1 MARTIGARAVAGGN
15 TVEVMGRDQSKAAD
29 LANQVDKKLWDQMA
43 TLPLYQKPT
52 FIAYQSSV
60 QGVEDNA
67 SQAGPLWNSEV
78 WSQKQ

>member
-1 MARTIGARAVAGGN
+1 M
-15 TVEVMGRDQSKAAD
+15 
-29 LANQVDKKLWDQMA
+29 
-43 TLPLYQKPT
+43 QKPT

-67 SQAGPLWNSEV
+67 SQAGPLWNSEQ